1 MQRVSNRMGYTIAH
15 MYSQTGT
22 ISTYYEG
29 GPSNINYEN
38 NNVFPLFFKV
48 KACGDKIEL
57 PIFGKTAVQN
67 KIISSLLAGYRSDIV
82 IPFVRYNEDSTTFRS
97 ADTLIRYL
105 IETSSNQKNM
115 YHSAKTNK
123 DEIYYG
129 ANGLLFDKDMNLLF
143 MSLIECD
150 IEGNVIKYK
159 KVKVFIHPLVFYSDG
174 TVEKCL
180 INKVIP
186 FSLKEG
192 VTVYGGFADNFV
204 QNLVNYND
212 PNNYFTYHKAVPEIV
227 VADVKDKFFYKPVLS
242 SSTFSNEDVNEY
254 LKRNLDDIFNIMK
267 V

>member
-1 MQRVSNRMGYTIAH
+1 MQRVSNRMGYTIES
-15 MYSQTGT
+15 MYSQAGT
-22 ISTYYEG
+22 IGTYYGG

-38 NNVFPLFFKV
+38 NNAFPMFFKV
-48 KACGDKIEL
+48 EACGDRIEL
-57 PIFGKTAVQN
+57 PIFGKNAVQI
-67 KIISSLLAGYRSDIV
+67 KILNSLQTGHRSDVV
-82 IPFVRYNEDSTTFRS
+82 IPFVRYDEESPIFRS

-123 DEIYYG
+123 DEVYYG

-150 IEGNVIKYK
+150 IEGIVLRYK
-159 KVKVFIHPLVFYSDG
+159 KVKVFIHPMVFYSDG
-174 TVEKCL
+174 IVEKCL

-186 FSLKEG
+186 YSLRKG
-192 VTVYGGFADNFV
+192 VIIPGGFTDAFV

-212 PNNYFTYHKAVPEIV
+212 PSNYSTYHKAVPEIV
-227 VADVKDKFFYKPVLS
+227 VADVKDRFFYKPVLH
-242 SSTFSNEDVNEY
+242 SSTFSNGDVNEF
-254 LKRNLDDIFNIMK
+254 LKRNLDDIFNVMK

>member
-1 MQRVSNRMGYTIAH
+1 MQRISNRMGYTIGH
-15 MYSQTGT
+15 MYSQAGT
-22 ISTYYEG
+22 IGTYYGG

-38 NNVFPLFFKV
+38 NNAFPMFFKV
-48 KACGDKIEL
+48 EACGDRIEL
-57 PIFGKTAVQN
+57 PIFGKEKVQT
-67 KIISSLLAGYRSDIV
+67 KILASLQTGHRSDVV
-82 IPFVRYNEDSTTFRS
+82 IPFVRYDEDSVTFRS

-105 IETSSNQKNM
+105 IDTPSNQKNM

-123 DEIYYG
+123 DEVYYG

-150 IEGNVIKYK
+150 IEGVVLRYK
-159 KVKVFIHPLVFYSDG
+159 KVKVFIHPMVFYSEG
-174 TVEKCL
+174 IVEKCL

-186 FSLKEG
+186 YSLKEG
-192 VTVYGGFADNFV
+192 VTVYGDYPIE
-204 QNLVNYND
+204 NLVNLSNPND
-212 PNNYFTYHKAVPEIV
+212 YTTQHRAVPEIV

>member
-1 MQRVSNRMGYTIAH
+1 
-15 MYSQTGT
+15 
-22 ISTYYEG
+22 
-29 GPSNINYEN
+29 
-38 NNVFPLFFKV
+38 
-48 KACGDKIEL
+48 
-57 PIFGKTAVQN
+57 
-67 KIISSLLAGYRSDIV
+67 
-82 IPFVRYNEDSTTFRS
+82 
-97 ADTLIRYL
+97 
-105 IETSSNQKNM
+105 M

-123 DEIYYG
+123 DEVYYG

-150 IEGNVIKYK
+150 IEGVVIRYK

-186 FSLKEG
+186 YSLREG
-192 VTVYGGFADNFV
+192 VTVYGGCNSV
-204 QNLVNYND
+204 NVENLVNFSD
-212 PNNYFTYHKAVPEIV
+212 PNDYCTHHKAVPEIV

-254 LKRNLDDIFNIMK
+254 LKRNLDDIFNIMN

>member
-15 MYSQTGT
+15 MYSQSGT
-22 ISTYYEG
+22 IGTYYGG

-38 NNVFPLFFKV
+38 NNAFPMFFRV
-48 KACGDKIEL
+48 KACGDRIEL
-57 PIFGKTAVQN
+57 PIFGKNTVQI
-67 KIISSLLAGYRSDIV
+67 KILNSLLTGHRSDVV
-82 IPFVRYNEDSTTFRS
+82 IPFVRYGEESPIFRS

-105 IETSSNQKNM
+105 IETPSNQKNM

-123 DEIYYG
+123 GEVYYG

-174 TVEKCL
+174 IVEKCL

-192 VTVYGGFADNFV
+192 VTVCGGYNDTFV

-212 PNNYFTYHKAVPEIV
+212 PNNCSTYHKAVPEIV
-227 VADVKDKFFYKPVLS
+227 VADVKDKFFYKPVLP
-242 SSTFSNEDVNEY
+242 SSTFSNEDINEF
-254 LKRNLDDIFNIMK
+254 LSRNLNDVFNIMK
-267 V
+267 I

>member
-1 MQRVSNRMGYTIAH
+1 MQRVSNRMGYTIER
-15 MYSQTGT
+15 MYSQVGT
-22 ISTYYEG
+22 IGTYYGG

-38 NNVFPLFFKV
+38 NNVFPLFFRV
-48 KACGDKIEL
+48 KACGDRIEL
-57 PIFGKTAVQN
+57 PIFGKNVVQT
-67 KIISSLLAGYRSDIV
+67 KILNSLQAGHRSDVV
-82 IPFVRYNEDSTTFRS
+82 IPFVRYDEESPIFRS

-105 IETSSNQKNM
+105 IESSSNQKNM
-115 YHSAKTNK
+115 YHSAKTNR

-143 MSLIECD
+143 ISLIECD

-174 TVEKCL
+174 IVEKCL

-186 FSLKEG
+186 YSLRKG
-192 VTVYGGFADNFV
+192 VTISGGFTDAFV

-212 PNNYFTYHKAVPEIV
+212 FSNYSTYHKAVPEIV

>member
-1 MQRVSNRMGYTIAH
+1 MGYTIAH
-15 MYSQTGT
+15 MYNQAGT
-22 ISTYYEG
+22 IGTYYG
-29 GPSNINYEN
+29 SGPSNINYEN
-38 NNVFPLFFKV
+38 NNAFPLFFRV
-48 KACGDKIEL
+48 EACGDKIEL
-57 PIFGKTAVQN
+57 PMFGKETVQT
-67 KIISSLLAGYRSDIV
+67 KILASLQAGHRSDIV
-82 IPFVRYNEDSTTFRS
+82 IPFVRYNEESPIFRS

-150 IEGNVIKYK
+150 IEGVVLRYK
-159 KVKVFIHPLVFYSDG
+159 KVKVFIHPMVFYSEG
-174 TVEKCL
+174 IVEKCL

-186 FSLKEG
+186 YSLKEG
-192 VTVYGGFADNFV
+192 VTVYGGYHLRNIE
-204 QNLVNYND
+204 NLVNLSNPND
-212 PNNYFTYHKAVPEIV
+212 YTTRHRVVPEIV